1 MSRVPLPQDGT
12 DPNYPLAGLDNLCH
26 TLPMTKRLSPLKPL
40 SPAELELFPLL
51 AEGLSYKAMGD
62 LLGVSEW
69 TVVGRVRSAAKKL
82 PGTLPMRQKC
92 ELWYRGGNKAML
104 RV

>member
-1 MSRVPLPQDGT
+1 MSRVPLPSDGT
-12 DPNYPLAGLDNLCH
+12 VPNYPLAGLDNLCH

-51 AEGLSYKAMGD
+51 ADDLSYKAIGD

-82 PGTLPMRQKC
+82 PGSAPMQAKC
-92 ELWYRGGNKAML
+92 IAWWRGGNRRAL
-104 RV
+104 G